1 MRKFSVLFKG
11 MSTVNSVK
19 TPPEEDFYAILGVAK
34 NASEQEIKNAYRKL
48 ALKCKFFGIELC
60 VWFSI
65 FRSSGPKPEQSWSS
79 RDIQKGK
86 PESNRFWM
94 YVV

>member
-1 MRKFSVLFKG
+1 MSPKFNSRTHTLPFGIRRQRAFMRKFSVLFKG

-60 VWFSI
+60 V
-65 FRSSGPKPEQSWSS
+65 
-79 RDIQKGK
+79 
-86 PESNRFWM
+86 
-94 YVV
+94 